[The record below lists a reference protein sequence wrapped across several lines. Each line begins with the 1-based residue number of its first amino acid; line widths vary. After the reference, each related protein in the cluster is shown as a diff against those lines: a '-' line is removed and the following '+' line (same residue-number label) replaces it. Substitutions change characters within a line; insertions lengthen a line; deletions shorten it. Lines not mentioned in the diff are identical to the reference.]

1 MSTLNDVLKAA
12 DKAAKNYDKNLIIKA
27 YKFAEQSH
35 MGQFRLSGEPY
46 ITHPTNVALILIDL
60 GMDINSV
67 VAGILHDV
75 VEDTKVSRSKIAIN
89 FGDDVAF
96 LVDGVTKLGNVPLT
110 TKKQRQAENI
120 RKMLLAMSKDVRVM
134 IIKLADRLH
143 NMRTAKGWP
152 EQKRRNKS
160 LETMEIYAPIAQRL
174 GMRLMKEE
182 LEDIAIFYLDPVA
195 YGEITE
201 MLREKERANATSLN
215 GRSYIRYVEKM
226 AYDKIE
232 NIVKD
237 VSISGRLKSHC
248 GIYFKVY
255 VNGKDWDEVF
265 DIYAIRIIVNTVSEC
280 YFVLGAMHD
289 IFTPLPNRF
298 KDYISTP
305 KSNMYQS
312 LHTTV
317 IGPGGV
323 SFEIQIRTKDMHYT
337 AEYGIA
343 AHWKYKQK
351 VSGKESLEEK
361 LSWIRRI
368 IEIQNESE
376 TADEFLQVVK
386 TGLSSEEV
394 FVFTPKGEV
403 KTLPKGST
411 IIDFAY
417 SIHSDVGNKMI
428 GAKVNGKMSQI
439 ENVIDMNQ
447 VIEII
452 TTKTQ
457 SHGPSRRWLSVVKT
471 SEAKNKIRAWFKKE
485 RRTENIERGVEEL
498 KREFIRNGVQ
508 LTKSGFRKF
517 VAKFAE
523 KYNFFNVD
531 DFYAAIGYGGISI
544 FKIMPSLKNFYIS
557 CNRKEEKSNKVGLKQ
572 SVKASG
578 NVVVE
583 GVDSCLINFPK
594 CCKPEPPTQI
604 MGFITRGHGIS
615 IHCVECKNVFPIQNN
630 LDKLDRL
637 VSVYWQG
644 AKLSRYLLFLEILF
658 VKKNEVITL
667 VTSKISEFKI
677 QINNFKAD
685 FLEDGT
691 VALIV
696 SIYILH
702 LRQVGL
708 IVRNLNKI
716 EGIKNV
722 KIYLKSLF

>member
-1 MSTLNDVLKAA
+1 MVNFYDLLKAV
-12 DKAAKNYDKNLIIKA
+12 KNSSKNYDVEIIKKA
-27 YKFAEQSH
+27 YEFAKNSH
-35 MGQFRLSGEPY
+35 KGQFRLSGEPY
-46 ITHPTNVALILIDL
+46 ITHPVSVALILIDF

-67 VAGILHDV
+67 VAGLLHDV
-75 VEDTKVSRSKIAIN
+75 VEDTTVSKSKIALN
-89 FGDDVAF
+89 FGEDVSN
-96 LVDGVTKLGNVPLT
+96 LVEGVTKLGNVPLT
-110 TKKQRQAENI
+110 TKEERQIENI
-120 RKMLLAMSKDVRVM
+120 RKMLLAMSKDVRVI

-174 GMRLMKEE
+174 GMRLIKEE
-182 LEDIAIFYLDPVA
+182 LEDIAIYYLDPIA
-195 YGEITE
+195 YEEITD
-201 MLREKERANATSLN
+201 MLKQKEKLNATSLN
-215 GRSYIRYVEKM
+215 GKSYIKYVENM
-226 AYDKIE
+226 AFEKIKE
-232 NIVKD
+232 IVKD
-237 VSISGRLKSHC
+237 AKISGRLKSHC

-265 DIYAIRIIVNTVSEC
+265 DIYAIRIIVNTISEC

-351 VSGKESLEEK
+351 ITQKGSLEEK
-361 LSWIRRI
+361 LSFIRRI
-368 IEIQNESE
+368 LETQNESE
-376 TADEFLQVVK
+376 SLDEFLQVIK
-386 TGLSSEEV
+386 TGLFSEEV
-394 FVFTPKGEV
+394 FAFTPKGEV

-417 SIHSDVGNKMI
+417 SIHSAIGNKMI

-439 ENVIDMNQ
+439 ENEVLMNQ

-452 TTKTQ
+452 TTKSK

-485 RRTENIERGVEEL
+485 RRAENIERGFEEI
-498 KREFIRNGVQ
+498 KREFIKSGIQ
-508 LTKSGFRKF
+508 FTKSQFKKF
-517 VAKFAE
+517 VLNVAQ
-523 KYNFFNVD
+523 KYNFSTLE
-531 DFYAAIGYGGISI
+531 DFYAALGYGGINM
-544 FKIMPSLKNFYIS
+544 FKIMPYVKNLYS
-557 CNRKEEKSNKVGLKQ
+557 KCKKESTKKEEEKTTLKSE
-572 SVKASG
+572 VKTKEK
-578 NVVVE
+578 VVVD
-583 GVDSCLINFPK
+583 GVDKCLLNFPK
-594 CCKPEPPTQI
+594 CCKPEKNEEI
-604 MGFITRGHGIS
+604 LGFITRGHGIS
-615 IHCVECKNVFPIQNN
+615 IHYVGCKNVFPIKDN

-644 AKLSRYLLFLEILF
+644 ENKKKYLLFLDMLIEQKDDIIAI
-658 VKKNEVITL
+658 VN
-667 VTSKISEFKI
+667 SKIREFKI
-677 QINNFKAD
+677 KINSFKVD
-685 FLEDGT
+685 FLKDDEISL
-691 VALIV
+691 VV

-702 LRQVGL
+702 LRQLGI
-708 IVRNLNKI
+708 IVRNLEKI
-716 EGIKNV
+716 LGVKSIKV
-722 KIYLKSLF
+722 YFKS